1 MAFGPLLPLCVRS
14 RQKTRC
20 NEDEAF
26 IEAAT
31 LIMSVESYKRER
43 KVKWDRAK
51 EEIV

>member
-1 MAFGPLLPLCVRS
+1 MDDFFNCIRS
-14 RQKTRC
+14 GGKTRC

-31 LIMSVESYKRER
+31 LIMSVEAFMQER
-43 KVKWDRAK
+43 KVRWDAAK